1 MARKRSLWSELQRER
16 ERRERAART
25 QERANQQLVKQM
37 VQDAERAERRAERAD
52 AAERRRQ
59 EQLAHEAGAAAA
71 KEMKAQ
77 LDAQVLALRTLLTSV
92 LASPPQLPF
101 AELKQSAAAAPFDP
115 GELGQP
121 LPVPEWE
128 DFAPPAPG
136 ALAGLVGGKARHA
149 RAQEAAQAAFEQAV
163 AEHGLAEQ
171 ERIRQLQDA
180 RQAHDRMVLDLEAE
194 VREHNAAV
202 DELEGNFQAGL
213 PDAAEEYFSQLLA
226 LSEYPAG
233 FPCEYQLAYRQEP
246 RELVIEYR
254 LPPPRTW
261 SPGRATSVTSKRAVR
276 STNCRVR

>member
-16 ERRERAART
+16 ERRERTARA
-25 QERANQQLVKQM
+25 QERANQQVVRQM

-59 EQLAHEAGAAAA
+59 GQLAHEAGAAAA
-71 KEMKAQ
+71 QEMKAQ
-77 LDAQVLALRTLLTSV
+77 LDAQVLALRALLTSV

-101 AELKQSAAAAPFDP
+101 AALKQSAAPAPFDP

-121 LPVPEWE
+121 LPVPVWE

-136 ALAGLVGGKARHA
+136 ALAGVMGGKARHA
-149 RAQEAAQAAFEQAV
+149 RAQEAARAAFEQAT
-163 AEHGLAEQ
+163 AERGLAEQ
-171 ERIRQLQDA
+171 ARIRQLQQA
-180 RQAHDRMVLDLEAE
+180 RAAHDRLVLDLEQE

-202 DELEGNFQAGL
+202 DELEGNFRAGV
-213 PDAAEEYFSQLLA
+213 PEAVEEYFSQLLA

-233 FPCEYQLAYRQEP
+233 FPCEYQIAYRQEP

-254 LPPPRTW
+254 LPQPT
-261 SPGRATSVTSKRAVR
+261 SSHGRGTSVTSRHAVR
-276 STNCRVR
+276 SMSCRGR